1 MIFPNINPIIISV
14 GPLSI
19 YWYSLAYVCGI
30 IAGWAYAVK
39 IVREFKIDIT
49 KKALE
54 DFISWAILGIIMGGR
69 LGYVLIYNPVKYFS
83 DPVIILKTYEG
94 GLSFHGGIVGLA
106 ISSYYFCKKHKI
118 NILIFSDVLVVV
130 APIGL
135 FLGRIANFINSEL
148 YGRVTKM
155 PWGVVFPNSDLQ
167 ARHPSQLYE
176 AFFEGF
182 ILFIILTYTTFKFKT
197 IKVPGLNSGIFL
209 ILYSLFRISIETLRE
224 PDLHIGFIF
233 NHLTMGQI
241 LSLPMLMIGVYL
253 IIRTQCQSTQK

>member
-1 MIFPNINPIIISV
+1 MIFPNINPIIVSV

-19 YWYSLAYVCGI
+19 SWYSLAYVCGI
-30 IAGWAYAVK
+30 VAGWAYAVR
-39 IVREFKIDIT
+39 IVKKFKIDIT
-49 KKALE
+49 TKALE
-54 DFISWAILGIIMGGR
+54 DFISWAILGIIIGGR
-69 LGYVLIYNPVKYFS
+69 LGYVLIYDPAKYFA
-83 DPVIILKTYEG
+83 DPISILKIYEG

-148 YGRVTKM
+148 YGRVTRM

-167 ARHPSQLYE
+167 TRHPSQLYE
-176 AFFEGF
+176 AFLEGL
-182 ILFIILTYTTFKFKT
+182 ILFIILAYTTFKLKT

-209 ILYSLFRISIETLRE
+209 IFYSLFRISIETLRE
-224 PDLHIGFIF
+224 PDLNIGFIF
-233 NHLTMGQI
+233 NNLTMGQI